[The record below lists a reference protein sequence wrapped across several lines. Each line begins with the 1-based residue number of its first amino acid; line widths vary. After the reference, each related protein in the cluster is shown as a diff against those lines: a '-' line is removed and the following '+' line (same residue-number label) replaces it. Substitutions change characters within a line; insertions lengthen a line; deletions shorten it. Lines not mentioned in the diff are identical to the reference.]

1 LWIRFCYDATTPQ
14 MNFKPG
20 DAVEVPDDVV
30 RRWQL
35 IWELFVLQGWEM
47 GNWKSRGMRT
57 ETKALPPRDERTGY
71 IEVPLEL
78 PPARLVDLTHRE
90 VS

>member
-1 LWIRFCYDATTPQ
+1 MWIRFVYDAEVPQ

-20 DAVEVPDDVV
+20 DHVEVPDDVV

-47 GNWKSRGMRT
+47 GDWKSRGMRT
-57 ETKALPPRDERTGY
+57 DTRALPSRDHRTGY

-78 PPARLVDLTHRE
+78 PPARLVDLKP